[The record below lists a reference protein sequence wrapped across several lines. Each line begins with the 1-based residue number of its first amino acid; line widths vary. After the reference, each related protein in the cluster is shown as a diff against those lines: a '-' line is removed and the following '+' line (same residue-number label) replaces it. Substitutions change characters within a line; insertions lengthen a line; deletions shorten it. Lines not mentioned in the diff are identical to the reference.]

1 MDHYNPNSA
10 ILCVDDEVVVTESL
24 RLLFSKHLK
33 TVGVIEVAQSSDEAF
48 EVIQEL
54 EEDGIDLQTVIVDY
68 IMPGI
73 KGDEL
78 LARIHQKRPKTKKI
92 MLTGQSD
99 IAAIKRAINEADL
112 YRFMEKPWNNEDMV
126 LTTLGAVM
134 AYRHEAALEEQNKKL
149 RGLNDA
155 LERKVAERTWELKEK
170 NLELERIAA
179 TDFLTGLYNRV
190 KLDEVLAGELRRS
203 ERYRRPYGV
212 ILMDIDYF
220 KRVNDQHGHQVGD
233 QVLKIVADLLRKGT
247 RETDIVGR
255 WGGEEF
261 MIFCPEID
269 RAGLL
274 ELAEKVRRQIE
285 QYDFPCS
292 GSLTSSFGLTL
303 YTLGDTMDQ
312 MILRTD
318 TALYEAKKNG
328 RNQVQFL

>member
-1 MDHYNPNSA
+1 
-10 ILCVDDEVVVTESL
+10 
-24 RLLFSKHLK
+24 
-33 TVGVIEVAQSSDEAF
+33 
-48 EVIQEL
+48 
-54 EEDGIDLQTVIVDY
+54 
-68 IMPGI
+68 
-73 KGDEL
+73 
-78 LARIHQKRPKTKKI
+78 
-92 MLTGQSD
+92 
-99 IAAIKRAINEADL
+99 
-112 YRFMEKPWNNEDMV
+112 
-126 LTTLGAVM
+126 M
-134 AYRHEAALEEQNKKL
+134 AYRHEAALEEQNKKI
-149 RGLNDA
+149 RELNDA
-155 LERKVAERTWELKEK
+155 LERKVSERTRELKEK

-220 KRVNDQHGHQVGD
+220 KRVNDRHGHQVGD
-233 QVLKIVADLLRKGT
+233 QVLKIMADLLRNGT
-247 RETDIVGR
+247 RKTDIVGR

-269 RAGLL
+269 RAGLMAL
-274 ELAEKVRRQIE
+274 TEKLRLQIE
-285 QYDFPCS
+285 QYDFPGP

-303 YTLGDTMDQ
+303 YILGDTMDQ